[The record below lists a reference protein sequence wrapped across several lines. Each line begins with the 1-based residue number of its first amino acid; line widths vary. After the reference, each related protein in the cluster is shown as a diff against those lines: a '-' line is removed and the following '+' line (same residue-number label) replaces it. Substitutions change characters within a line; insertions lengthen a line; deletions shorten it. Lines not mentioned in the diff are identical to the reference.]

1 MNDTAQPAVKRQFA
15 TVDDYV
21 GSFSEDV
28 RGVLENVRQTI
39 RNAVPEVGER
49 ISYQILAFTLDS
61 RDVIYVAA
69 WKNHI
74 SIYPISIAD
83 EALERELEPYR
94 AAKATVRFPLRKP
107 IPYELIARVAA
118 FLVKQRIDAR

>member
-28 RGVLENVRQTI
+28 RGVLDKVRQTI

-49 ISYQILAFTLDS
+49 ISYQILAFTLDG

-94 AAKATVRFPLRKP
+94 AAKATVRFSLRKP